1 MRETLFI
8 KAVAA
13 VVEVYSRAEYV
24 GNHPGS
30 FLLGAAIG
38 GLPEVLLYYMTLGV
52 EEDMSL
58 VVDLVASCP

>member
-1 MRETLFI
+1 M
-8 KAVAA
+8 
-13 VVEVYSRAEYV
+13 EVYSPSEYV
-24 GNHPGS
+24 SNHPGS

-58 VVDLVASCP
+58 VVDLVASCPAREKLKDLRRC